1 MAAKKNNNIVLV
13 TADETGS
20 IEGKALISW
29 T

>member
-1 MAAKKNNNIVLV
+1 MAAKKKGNIVLA

-29 T
+29 P